1 MLFWPLHKCK
11 AATKAPS
18 SETFQLLLRD
28 LARIQCDLLRWQ
40 LLFSLASNISSSP
53 SSQMKLSTPLLAL
66 AMLQLTGCASI
77 VSGTNQPLTV
87 ETRADTGAVA
97 GASCKLSND
106 KGAWHLTTPGS
117 TTVNRSFEDLS
128 ITCEKPDYKTGL
140 LTVKSSTKGMA
151 FGNILLGGVIGAGVD
166 VATGAAYDYPAVI
179 TVVMGTNG
187 VVAAPAVAP
196 APTAPT
202 APGAAASGAAK

>member
-1 MLFWPLHKCK
+1 
-11 AATKAPS
+11 
-18 SETFQLLLRD
+18 
-28 LARIQCDLLRWQ
+28 
-40 LLFSLASNISSSP
+40 
-53 SSQMKLSTPLLAL
+53 MKLSTSLIAL
-66 AMLQLTGCASI
+66 AVLQLTGCASI

-87 ETRADTGAVA
+87 ETRADTGAVS
-97 GASCKLSND
+97 GANCKLSNN
-106 KGAWHLTTPGS
+106 KGTWYLTSPGS

-128 ITCEKPDYKTGL
+128 ISCEKPDYKTGL

-187 VVAAPAVAP
+187 VLAAPTPAAVPAAP
-196 APTAPT
+196 
-202 APGAAASGAAK
+202 AAASGAAK